1 MTHLAGIR
9 ARRQRGTTIIEFAL
23 VAAVFFVLLI
33 GIMEFGRW
41 LFTMNAISEA
51 TRWGARL
58 AVVCTKDAAAT
69 AIRNKMRS
77 IAGSLTNANIVI
89 NYHNPPNAV
98 NSCDMSNCKSVEVT
112 ITGATFTAIIPFMN
126 FTNVPIPAFTTTLPR
141 ESMDSTN
148 NDLICT

>member
-1 MTHLAGIR
+1 MLNKVR
-9 ARRQRGTTIIEFAL
+9 AHRQRGGIIVEFAI
-23 VAAVFFVLLI
+23 VATVFFMLLI

-69 AIRNKMRS
+69 AIRTKMRS
-77 IAGSLTNANIVI
+77 IATSLTNANIVI
-89 NYHNPPNAV
+89 NYHNPGTAV
-98 NSCDMSNCKSVEVT
+98 NSCDISNCESVEVT
-112 ITGATFTAIIPFMN
+112 ITGASFTTIIPFVN
-126 FTNVPIPAFTTTLPR
+126 FTNIPIPPFTTELPR

-148 NDLICT
+148 NDLICA